1 MVTDTIMKKDDA
13 MRDDVQ
19 KPIQSLHAFLRH
31 HFGGGRNCPSPI
43 FRSMVTIVAIVLLG
57 TTAGG
62 AQDRSDS
69 NGQIDDEKRMDLLFD
84 RIMRTLP
91 EGERSKVDSAATVK
105 IDRNRINDKQSHTS
119 ERADIITP
127 RERLKELPDELKVQ
141 VERAIT
147 DMEQRKEDRKAQFR
161 ESLRNR

>member
-1 MVTDTIMKKDDA
+1 
-13 MRDDVQ
+13 MRVDVQ
-19 KPIQSLHAFLRH
+19 KPIQSLHAFVRH
-31 HFGGGRNCPSPI
+31 HCGGGRYCPLPI
-43 FRSMVTIVAIVLLG
+43 FPAIVIALLG
-57 TTAGG
+57 TMGLSTPGAVS
-62 AQDRSDS
+62 AQDRTDS
-69 NGQIDDEKRMDLLFD
+69 NVPAGDEKRMDLLFD

-91 EGERSKVDSAATVK
+91 EGERTKVDSAATVK
-105 IDRNRINDKQSHTS
+105 IDRNRIS
-119 ERADIITP
+119 EKPLHGPEHGDATPP